1 MLQKDIDIASILE
14 AIKAMHPIEGDVI
27 LLLFGE
33 KSGIDYPS
41 LIEALNGANIS
52 FFGGIFPGIIHGGN
66 NYESG
71 CIIKKLKAIHAPY
84 LIRGLEHEKIDIP
97 SLLPL
102 AESADIKA
110 TAFTLVDGL
119 TKNISSCLMGL
130 YHELGNAVNF
140 IGGGAGS
147 LSLVQQPC
155 LICPEGIFQDAAIVC
170 LLKYDVKL
178 GVKHGWQQLEGPIVA
193 TKTDGNKVIELNW
206 QPAFEVY
213 KNIVE
218 EDASKGMDDGDRI
231 NLNAENFF
239 SIAKGYPF
247 GIYQE
252 GQEDIVRDPIAVNE
266 EGELLCVGDVPENT
280 VLNILKGDAQKLI
293 ESAEVAVESTIDQ
306 ENDSE
311 RLRHTLVVDCIS
323 RTLFLE
329 DTFSKELEVVN
340 HHIKSTRSEVTPQG
354 ILSLGEISSYGEGT
368 LEFFNKTIVIGTL
381 YRDI

>member
-1 MLQKDIDIASILE
+1 MLQKDVIIDSIIE
-14 AIKAMHPIEGDVI
+14 AIKSMHPKEDDVI

-33 KSGIDYPS
+33 KSEVDYTDLIKS
-41 LIEALNGANIS
+41 LNQANIS

-66 NYESG
+66 NYQSG
-71 CIIKKLKAIHAPY
+71 CIIKKFKAIQAPI
-84 LIRGLEHEKIDIP
+84 LIRGLELEKIDIP

-102 AESADIKA
+102 AESSDIKP

-130 YHELGNAVNF
+130 FHELGNAVNF

-155 LICPEGIFQDAAIVC
+155 LFCSEGIFQDAAIVC

-206 QPAFEVY
+206 QAAFEVY

-218 EDASKGMDDGDRI
+218 DDANKSLDSDQAI
-231 NLNAENFF
+231 SLNADNFF
-239 SIAKGYPF
+239 GIAKGYPF

-266 EGELLCVGDVPENT
+266 KGELICVGDVPENT
-280 VLNILKGDAQKLI
+280 VLNILKGDANKLI
-293 ESAEVAVESTIDQ
+293 ESAEIAVESTIDLQ
-306 ENDSE
+306 NDSE

-340 HHIKSTRSEVTPQG
+340 HRVKSTRAEVTPQG